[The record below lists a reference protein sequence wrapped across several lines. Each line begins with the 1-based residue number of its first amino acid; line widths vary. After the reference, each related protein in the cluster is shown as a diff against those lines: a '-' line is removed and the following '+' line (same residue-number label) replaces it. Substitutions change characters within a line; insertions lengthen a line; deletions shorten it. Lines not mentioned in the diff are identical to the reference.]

1 MKLIDIERNLVNWY
15 MMSAED
21 EGSSVYLTGPTGRGK
36 TSVMRLAPA
45 LLDQTFVGKKHAIC
59 ILNGACFTL
68 STATG
73 YLWPVTENGKQYSRF
88 TVPDWWLGTIDASGK
103 KTGLPLEAFD
113 GGIILVDEADK
124 LEPQEKK
131 IMGEAALSKRLASH
145 DLPPGWVVWFAG
157 NRAQDRSGSTKE
169 FDHLIDRRMQINV
182 DDDLESTI
190 QHFEKIGCL
199 PETIVFAQENP
210 NIIFP
215 EKVPDVQ
222 GPYCTPRGTVA
233 VDKYLQLLMRV
244 NDLDAIPTTAEVT
257 EQIGGRI
264 GAGAAAQFMASIRLG
279 QELPSYEE
287 IVAKPKTIA
296 IPKRPDAM
304 MLAIYKLA
312 ARVSKKDIGPV
323 LDYVKRLPKEF
334 AVNFAR
340 AATKRDITFINTQ
353 AFRQWC
359 QENAALVS
367 ILNQLPVK

>member
-21 EGSSVYLTGPTGRGK
+21 EGSSVYLVGPTGRGK
-36 TSVMRLAPA
+36 TSVLRTLPEK
-45 LLDQTFVGKKHAIC
+45 LNKSFPGKKHGIV
-59 ILNGACFTL
+59 IINGACFTL

-73 YLWPVTENGKQYSRF
+73 YLWPVEEGGKQYSRF
-88 TVPDWWLGTIDASGK
+88 TRPDWWITTEGQ
-103 KTGLPLEAFD
+103 PLETYD
-113 GGIILVDEADK
+113 GGVIVVDEADK
-124 LEPQEKK
+124 LPSDEKK
-131 IMGEAALSKRLASH
+131 IMGEGALSKRLASH
-145 DLPPGWVVWFAG
+145 QLPPGWVVWFAG
-157 NRAQDRSGSTKE
+157 NRAKDRSGSTKE
-169 FDHLIDRRMQINV
+169 FDHLIDRRMEINV

-190 QHFEKIGCL
+190 QHFEKIGYL

-215 EKVPDVQ
+215 ERVPDVQ

-244 NDLDAIPTTAEVT
+244 NDLDTIPTTAEVT

-312 ARVSKKDIGPV
+312 ARVSKNDIGPV

-334 AVNFAR
+334 AINFAR

-353 AFRQWC
+353 AFRTWC
-359 QENAALVS
+359 SENAALVS
-367 ILNQLPVK
+367 ILNQLPAK